1 MKKFRPVEPGES
13 QLEKILEAG
22 IEEFADRGL
31 DGARI
36 EAISK
41 RAGVA
46 PSLLYYY
53 FDDKEELYSA
63 VLESA
68 LKSFIMGLGE
78 RLKEQGD
85 FMSSFGPGMLS
96 AFEMMRERPVLS
108 RLLLR
113 ECLDGAKYLEI
124 LKARHPEWVGSNFR
138 LMVERLK
145 EAMAAGVA
153 RQVDADRTVAIF
165 ASGLFL
171 ILGALPVLK
180 LMAPSV
186 DQSDD
191 PMVWFGVLVD
201 IVANTLKP

>member
-1 MKKFRPVEPGES
+1 MKRFKPAEPGES
-13 QLEKILEAG
+13 QLEKILDAG

-41 RAGVA
+41 RAAVA

-53 FDDKEELYSA
+53 FDNKEELYLA
-63 VLESA
+63 VLENA
-68 LKSFIMGLGE
+68 LKSFILGLGE

-96 AFEMMRERPVLS
+96 AFEMMRERPALS

-113 ECLDGAKYLEI
+113 ECIDGARHLET
-124 LKARHPEWVGSNFR
+124 LKVRHPEWVGSNFR

-145 EAMAAGVA
+145 EAMAAGLV
-153 RQVDADRTVAIF
+153 RQVDAERTVAIF

-180 LMAPSV
+180 LMAPSA

-191 PMVWFGVLVD
+191 PMVWFGVLAD
-201 IVANTLKP
+201 IVANTMRP